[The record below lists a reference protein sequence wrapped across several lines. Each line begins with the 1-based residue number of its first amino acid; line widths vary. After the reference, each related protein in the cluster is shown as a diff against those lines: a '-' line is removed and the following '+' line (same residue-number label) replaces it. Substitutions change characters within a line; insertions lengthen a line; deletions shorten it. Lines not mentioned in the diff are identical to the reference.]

1 LYGNQGDL
9 RQPASVRLTDLLSH
23 ALITARGFG
32 CRLQTGGEEKMS
44 SASRKQSS
52 PMVLFV
58 LALGLLTWA
67 FAKSRATSGSGSAP
81 LETEGAMKV
90 KHQVSNS
97 TTNLRSRVVDDD
109 VPGGKDE
116 TVSEEIIHM
125 PPKSHHLKLPR
136 AGSEGGES
144 SAMIDSIVCAC
155 GAKCG
160 STSFYRRV
168 STRSPSERIG
178 HTQTNPG
185 SRIRHPVGGR
195 GWQMWRP

>member
-1 LYGNQGDL
+1 ML
-9 RQPASVRLTDLLSH
+9 
-23 ALITARGFG
+23 
-32 CRLQTGGEEKMS
+32 
-44 SASRKQSS
+44 SASRKRIVVT
-52 PMVLFV
+52 VLSW
-58 LALGLLTWA
+58 LTLGLLQIFHAARVTRP
-67 FAKSRATSGSGSAP
+67 FDKSRTSGSAQ
-81 LETEGAMKV
+81 LETEGVVKV
-90 KHQVSNS
+90 KHQVSNA

-109 VPGGKDE
+109 VPGEKDE
-116 TVSEEIIHM
+116 TVSGEIIHM
-125 PPKSHHLKLPR
+125 PPRSHHLKLPR

-155 GAKCG
+155 AKCG

>member
-1 LYGNQGDL
+1 
-9 RQPASVRLTDLLSH
+9 
-23 ALITARGFG
+23 
-32 CRLQTGGEEKMS
+32 MS

-109 VPGGKDE
+109 VPGEKDE
-116 TVSEEIIHM
+116 TVSEEITEGAVKVKHQASNLANNLRSRAADDDVQGENDETALEEIIHM
-125 PPKSHHLKLPR
+125 PPRSHHLKLPR
-136 AGSEGGES
+136 AGSEGGEP

-155 GAKCG
+155 AKCG